1 MSRFVMD
8 FIISVLSSIIESIV
22 LYILS
27 ILYKKIKNHHTS
39 GQSNSDC
46 NVTYINNGDINIH
59 INK

>member
-1 MSRFVMD
+1 MD
-8 FIISVLSSIIESIV
+8 FIISVLLSIIESIV